1 MAFLDMSKWSDSVKL
16 ATGAVTS
23 IAIILGGYFS
33 VEVWAESKIAEAER
47 RVITTQ
53 IEMQVRNEIDHSKM
67 EQSQRLETAETRI
80 VITELELANV
90 EESIEE
96 REDEGKQPTLLQQ
109 KKMERLMRVLETYE
123 SVQEDAERKL
133 TKITTTTITTT
144 EETQ

>member
-33 VEVWAESKIAEAER
+33 VEAWAESKIAEAER

>member
-23 IAIILGGYFS
+23 IAIILGGNFS